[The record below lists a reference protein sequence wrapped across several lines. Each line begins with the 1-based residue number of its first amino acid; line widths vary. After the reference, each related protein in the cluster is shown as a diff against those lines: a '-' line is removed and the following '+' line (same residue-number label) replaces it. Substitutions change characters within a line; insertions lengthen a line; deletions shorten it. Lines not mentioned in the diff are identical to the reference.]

1 MSHPTSLFIAL
12 LLSVAV
18 IVTTIVIM
26 RPPLY
31 VTLPQAS
38 PQPHPIP
45 DAVSPQQPQPQ
56 STPPQP
62 DHKDAVTDATSP
74 LPQAT
79 PSPHEASLKHV
90 IEAIYDAAMKAQ
102 ASVQI
107 NNLHNFLWMFPQD
120 ENGIH
125 SPRTIPIQFSSTN
138 EVANVPVFT
147 LLHHQN
153 LCIHDLKI
161 KTSLDIEV
169 PTEPKVLNEIQDI
182 KNKKYKVRVK
192 RTKKDN
198 TTIEIHLTSTEPTD
212 MYHRM
217 FEKCQNSL

>member
-1 MSHPTSLFIAL
+1 MSQHTSLFIAII
-12 LLSVAV
+12 LSVAV
-18 IVTTIVIM
+18 VVTTILLT
-26 RPPLY
+26 RPHLY
-31 VTLPQAS
+31 VN
-38 PQPHPIP
+38 
-45 DAVSPQQPQPQ
+45 
-56 STPPQP
+56 
-62 DHKDAVTDATSP
+62 

-79 PSPHEASLKHV
+79 ASQQHPQNTLPLPDTTTTPQHPPEVSLEHVTPQEASLKHV

-102 ASVQI
+102 ANVQI

-120 ENGIH
+120 ENGVH
-125 SPRTIPIQFSSTN
+125 TPRTIPIQFSGN

-147 LLHHQN
+147 LLNHQN
-153 LCIHDLKI
+153 LCIQDLKI

-169 PTEPKVLNEIQDI
+169 PTKPAVLNEIQDI
-182 KNKKYKVRVK
+182 KDKKYKVRVK

-198 TTIEIHLTSTEPTD
+198 TSIEIHLMSTEPTD